1 MAYVIVRLKSDEK
14 ALEKSLLSEDIITR
28 QSISIREGEALGKEG
43 GVEYI
48 LVEGSEEA
56 VMRVKEIAPNNILEG
71 KEAEEI
77 YNKIKAEEENAV
89 SGMGFVFQ

>member
-1 MAYVIVRLKSDEK
+1 MVRLKSDEK

-56 VMRVKEIAPNNILEG
+56 VERVKEIAPNNILEG

>member
-14 ALEKSLLSEDIITR
+14 VLEKSLLSEDIITR

-56 VMRVKEIAPNNILEG
+56 VERVKEIAPNNILEG